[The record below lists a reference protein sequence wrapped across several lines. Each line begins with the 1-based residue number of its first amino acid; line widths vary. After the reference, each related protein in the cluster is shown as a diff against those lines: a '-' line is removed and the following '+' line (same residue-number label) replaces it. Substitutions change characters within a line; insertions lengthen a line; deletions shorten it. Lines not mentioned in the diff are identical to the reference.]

1 MKITT
6 TVSLEEKTLED
17 AKAFANAEKRS
28 FSNLLEI
35 WITEKLAQ
43 IEADKPETAEVAA

>member
-6 TVSLEEKTLED
+6 TVSLEEKTLEG
-17 AKAFANAEKRS
+17 AKAFAVAEKRS

-35 WITEKLAQ
+35 WIAEKLSQ
-43 IEADKPETAEVAA
+43 IEDEKLETQEGAA